1 MDAKVTEWLTVG
13 MRASYYNASN
23 PGQIANIQSAT
34 WLSPYSHKYVR
45 YDGYTDWYERY
56 AMVMLPVRS
65 GVLPKLLPIC
75 GQIAIRNMIT

>member
-1 MDAKVTEWLTVG
+1 

-56 AMVMLPVRS
+56 ANGNVASPF

-75 GQIAIRNMIT
+75 GQIVRRNMIT